1 MGGGEEEKKS
11 VTVEQEEEDERKRGG
26 ESFIHLVHFSKE
38 RPSVFFVQREMGGK
52 RLTQSSFP
60 EKKV

>member
-26 ESFIHLVHFSKE
+26 GSFIHLVHLKGEAKCIFRAK
-38 RPSVFFVQREMGGK
+38 RKGGK